1 MKWWPFKGERRSVP
15 GIPSDTYW
23 DKWVPQ
29 PSTSG
34 QVVNVDTAEGMAT
47 VFACVQAI
55 SETVASLPL
64 IVYRRTEDG
73 GRERAPEHPLYKI
86 LHDAPNEVQSSLE
99 FREQMQAAVLLQG
112 NAYAE
117 IEWAGDG
124 SVRSLRPIMSQQ
136 VTVVRLPNGRH
147 AYDVAD
153 TRGAVRRLL
162 PEEMLHL
169 KDRTEDGITGRSRI
183 RITRESIGLA
193 MAQHE
198 HGARSYSN
206 GTRLAG
212 VLEMPNSLT
221 RDQVSQ
227 LRESWNSNHVGGANH
242 HKVAILESGLQWKSV
257 SMSMEDAEWIA
268 AMQFS
273 VEQICRIFRVPP
285 TMVGD
290 LRHGNYSNTSE
301 LARHFVVHTLR
312 RWLVAWEQAVTRSL
326 MGPMARSRYLV
337 EHNVEGL
344 LRGDSTNRA
353 DFYQKGIDAGWLL
366 KSEARRLENLP
377 AITGIDDARQDQTAQ
392 AA

>member
-23 DKWVPQ
+23 DRWTPQ

-34 QVVNVDTAEGMAT
+34 QVVNSETAESMAT
-47 VFACVQAI
+47 VFACVQAV

-86 LHDAPNEVQSSLE
+86 LHDAPNDWQTSLE

-124 SVRSLRPIMSQQ
+124 SVRSLKPIPPQQ
-136 VTVVRLPNGRH
+136 VTVVRLDNGRH

-153 TRGAVRRLL
+153 GRGALRRLL
-162 PEEMLHL
+162 SEEVLHL
-169 KDRTEDGITGRSRI
+169 KDRTENGITGRSRI

-198 HGARSYSN
+198 HGARSYAN
-206 GTRLAG
+206 GTKLAG
-212 VLEMPNSLT
+212 VLEIPGAMTN
-221 RDQVSQ
+221 DQVTR
-227 LRESWNSNHVGGANH
+227 LRESWTAIHAGNANH
-242 HKVAILESGLQWKSV
+242 HKVAILESGLQFKGV
-257 SMSMEDAEWIA
+257 SMTLEDAEWIA

-273 VEQICRIFRVPP
+273 VEQVCRIFRVPP

-344 LRGDSTNRA
+344 LRGDSNNRA

-377 AITGIDDARQDQTAQ
+377 VIEGIDDARPDQAAQ